1 MKEESE
7 KGYTLCIPYI
17 WLRFNLCLLNPTLR
31 GWSSIARYYDYMQ
44 CKYIIMIGSSLPN
57 ITYICGLS
65 VFLVLRPR
73 RDRNSCQSLA

>member
-7 KGYTLCIPYI
+7 KGCACIPFI
-17 WLRFNLCLLNPTLR
+17 WLWFSLCLLNPTLR

-57 ITYICGLS
+57 ITYIRGLS
-65 VFLVLRPR
+65 ALLILRL
-73 RDRNSCQSLA
+73 SE